1 VTRLQQ
7 TKKDQTVTDETEEV
21 DDKFEE
27 NSEMPGASDKLRLE
41 SSSDSSRG
49 RFIRVKDDI
58 SAGEIVFRESPY
70 SCVLLPPFYSS
81 HCHHCL
87 AQLQSPVACVVC
99 TQSRYCSVKCRDESW
114 SQYHKL
120 ECGNLDIL
128 HSVGLGHLALRSA
141 VMAGKD
147 HLLNIKSLVK
157 TGEYKQSSTDPYS
170 RVFHLQHHLDKL
182 PLDEQFQY
190 VLTAGLLVTLLLK
203 KTSFFNP
210 EREIQGLPG
219 KLKPLQPGSKACD
232 DDVDYVGGLI
242 LRHLVQLVSN
252 AHAVTELL
260 EDEEGGV
267 EQVRL
272 GTGVYPAVSM
282 MNHSCLPLIVNISLV
297 TVSLSECSGVLLLE
311 MSSPTVM
318 DLTIG
323 DTDTLRDR
331 EC

>member
-1 VTRLQQ
+1 MNINIQ
-7 TKKDQTVTDETEEV
+7 
-21 DDKFEE
+21 
-27 NSEMPGASDKLRLE
+27 
-41 SSSDSSRG
+41 
-49 RFIRVKDDI
+49 
-58 SAGEIVFRESPY
+58 
-70 SCVLLPPFYSS
+70 
-81 HCHHCL
+81 
-87 AQLQSPVACVVC
+87 
-99 TQSRYCSVKCRDESW
+99 RYNQIINMLFTS
-114 SQYHKL
+114 
-120 ECGNLDIL
+120 
-128 HSVGLGHLALRSA
+128 GHLALRSA

-272 GTGVYPAVSM
+272 GTGMYPAVSM
-282 MNHSCLPLIVNISLV
+282 MNHSCLPLIVNNFSGNCLTVRVLRYRLFQLLSIQILTQLV
-297 TVSLSECSGVLLLE
+297 SGVLLLE